1 MQLQLEVPSDSTGNP
16 YHIHLTL
23 PFRLCK
29 PFFSTTCFECQKPRV
44 RLASYLHG
52 CDFAWYP
59 RVAPATHVG
68 QVHPIS
74 SCVDPD
80 CTRSCTPNNIRD
92 PEKSD
97 CQKSIFPD
105 CQKYQK
111 SRGIHCFF
119 WLRQQKSLNSWGIP
133 RIRPWPLA
141 RALAGGPVVQ
151 GQIFFGVDMGW
162 ISVAAYKCV
171 GMNLWM
177 HFCWQFIFWHFFV
190 STYDR

>member
-1 MQLQLEVPSDSTGNP
+1 M
-16 YHIHLTL
+16 
-23 PFRLCK
+23 
-29 PFFSTTCFECQKPRV
+29 

-80 CTRSCTPNNIRD
+80 CTRSCTPNNIRN
-92 PEKSD
+92 PES
-97 CQKSIFPD
+97 QKFIFPD

-111 SRGIHCFF
+111 SRGIHVFF
-119 WLRQQKSLNSWGIP
+119 FDFGNKNLWGHGGSQESGLGRSQGHWP
-133 RIRPWPLA
+133 GVLLCKGRI
-141 RALAGGPVVQ
+141 V
-151 GQIFFGVDMGW
+151 GVDMGW

-177 HFCWQFIFWHFFV
+177 HFCWQFIFWHFLLYQRMIGNVISSFK
-190 STYDR
+190 SGIFWRNGNIYIYIEEMYTPFFLRRLSWCYS

>member
-92 PEKSD
+92 PVESTVFFDFGNKNL
-97 CQKSIFPD
+97 SIPGGSQESGLGRSQGHWPGVLL
-105 CQKYQK
+105 CKG
-111 SRGIHCFF
+111 RFF
-119 WLRQQKSLNSWGIP
+119 LGLIW
-133 RIRPWPLA
+133 
-141 RALAGGPVVQ
+141 AGFQ
-151 GQIFFGVDMGW
+151 
-162 ISVAAYKCV
+162 
-171 GMNLWM
+171 
-177 HFCWQFIFWHFFV
+177 
-190 STYDR
+190 